1 MWAGGGVSYELYLGD
16 WLELAASLQDN
27 SIDAI
32 ITDPP
37 YGTTQ
42 LEWDT
47 APDLKRMFREFKR
60 IAKPHAPMVIF
71 SAQPFTTDLINAG
84 RDIFRYSLVW
94 EKTNPQG
101 FLNANNKPLNCHEDI
116 SVLSQTK
123 TTYNPQIWFD
133 KPKGIINRK
142 RNQISGKSQHYGSIK
157 DNTQVNNGERFPV
170 SVLTV
175 SNADR
180 TKIIHPT
187 QKPLDLLTYLVKT
200 YSNEGETVFDP
211 FSGSGTTAHACL
223 LTGRTFIGAELSPE
237 YHAKAIKRLEA
248 VMAQPRLE
256 FA

>member
-1 MWAGGGVSYELYLGD
+1 MSYELYLGD
-16 WLELAASLQDN
+16 WLELAAEIPDN
-27 SIDAI
+27 SIDSI

-47 APDLKRMFREFKR
+47 APDLKRMFQEFKR
-60 IAKPHAPMVIF
+60 IAKPYAPMVIF

-84 RDIFRYSLVW
+84 REIFRYSLVAP
-94 EKTNPQG
+94 KTTQTG
-101 FLNANNKPLNCHEDI
+101 HLDAKRKPLRNHEDI
-116 SVLSQTK
+116 SIFSVSGYG
-123 TTYNPQIWFD
+123 TYNPQMS
-133 KPKGIINRK
+133 KGHKVYTTYRSGEGSGIYSKQK
-142 RNQISGKSQHYGSIK
+142 RVAS
-157 DNTQVNNGERFPV
+157 DNKGERYPTT
-170 SVLTV
+170 VLNPQ
-175 SNADR
+175 SFQKPDNF
-180 TKIIHPT
+180 HPT

-200 YSNEGETVFDP
+200 YSNPGETVFDP

-223 LTGRTFIGAELSPE
+223 LTDRKFIGAELSPE